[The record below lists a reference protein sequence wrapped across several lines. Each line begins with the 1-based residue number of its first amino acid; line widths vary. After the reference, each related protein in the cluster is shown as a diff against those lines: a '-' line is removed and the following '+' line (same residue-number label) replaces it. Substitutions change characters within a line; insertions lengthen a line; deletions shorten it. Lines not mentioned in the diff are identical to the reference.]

1 MEQDNPFLKA
11 LSTPA
16 PASVADNGD
25 QSASDNPAPASV
37 ADNGDQSASDNPFLK
52 ALESPSDQAAPD
64 QPTDNTDYG
73 SKDWLTDVLPA
84 TAKLAPKQFVD
95 TLNGIGSSIL
105 HPLDTLNDIGKIGSG
120 LVSKA
125 EGYAGMQQ
133 DTGEKDK
140 TEAMI
145 NAIGQHY
152 KDVYGGLL
160 SGDTSGLK
168 KELMTKGPI
177 EPLMDAATVLSGG
190 EMALAKAPGMLGKV
204 GALSGNLASAIDP
217 VQNALR
223 IANVVAKPVT
233 WPIGKVAPFLQA
245 GATGVP
251 KQFVDL
257 ANIASTTDNPALK
270 EAFMRGMRSD
280 VQAETVNKSV
290 QALDSLATENSKSYV
305 AAKTALGAE
314 PPAVPLDWTS
324 LNDAIDAQEKTTRT
338 VTPSGNVHINNPE
351 ADAMLQQVKNDV
363 RGTPATENSP
373 GTVGLMN
380 DPGFQNLQ
388 FFDNYKQ
395 QIGRMTYGKNLPS
408 ATKNVMEQ
416 LYGGMKSAIT
426 NSYPDYQSLMENS
439 QADINQMKDLVSQMG
454 TSKLPMSKKFAKLNL
469 SGRKPDDTLIN
480 VLGEQDPTLPFLL
493 AGHAFHQVL
502 PNRLQTALEAAAA
515 VFTALPHPYLLSGVV
530 ATSPRAMGELNQVVG
545 KARALPNKLN
555 LNRGLALEQGSTA
568 TQGYAKGGSVINP
581 EKEAERLIAEA
592 GKARKS
598 HGKTTSPLMNLP
610 DEAITKA
617 LAIANE
623 SI

>member
-25 QSASDNPAPASV
+25 QSASDNP
-37 ADNGDQSASDNPFLK
+37 FLK
-52 ALESPSDQAAPD
+52 AMGSPSAATEPVNQSDQAAPD
-64 QPTDNTDYG
+64 QPSDNTDYANMG
-73 SKDWLTDVLPA
+73 WGDVALKA
-84 TAKLAPKQFVD
+84 AENAPKSFVK
-95 TLNGIGSSIL
+95 TAEGIGSTII
-105 HPLDTLNDIGKIGSG
+105 HPIKTLQSFGDIGSG

-125 EGYAGMQQ
+125 QGALGYAQ
-133 DTGEKDK
+133 DREEKAK
-140 TEAMI
+140 TEALV

-152 KDVYGGLL
+152 KDVYGGLT

-168 KELMTKGPI
+168 KELVNDPMS
-177 EPLMDAATVLSGG
+177 PLMDAATVLSGG
-190 EMALAKAPGMLGKV
+190 EMGLAKAPGMLGEV
-204 GALSGNLASAIDP
+204 GALSGKLASAIDP

-223 IANVVAKPVT
+223 IAKVVAKPVT
-233 WPIGKVAPFLQA
+233 WPVGKVAPFLQA

-251 KQFVDL
+251 KQLVDI

-280 VQAETVNKSV
+280 VQAETVSRAV
-290 QALDSLATENSKSYV
+290 QALDSKAAENSKSYV

-351 ADAMLQQVKNDV
+351 ADAMLQQVKNEV
-363 RGTPATENSP
+363 RGTPATEKSP

-380 DPGFQNLQ
+380 DPGFNNLK
-388 FFDNYKQ
+388 FFDDYKQ

-426 NSYPDYQSLMENS
+426 NSYPDYQSLMETS

-493 AGHAFHQVL
+493 AGHAFHGVL
-502 PNRLQTALEAAAA
+502 PNRLQTAFESPLA
-515 VFTALPHPYLLSGVV
+515 VLTALHNPYWLPGFV

-555 LNRGLALEQGSTA
+555 LNRGLALEQGSRA

-598 HGKTTSPLMNLP
+598 HGKITQPLMNLP